1 MKKLMVVAVAAG
13 LVTEALAFSS
23 WTGKGEAGVFNDPKN
38 WSGGNPAYLDFEVSG
53 AKGTTGGVA
62 WDANL
67 QGMPTGT
74 YTLNA
79 DIVINRLNFDAGSR
93 HPVINLNGY
102 TLTAISKES
111 AVALGF
117 RGMSLATG
125 DSLVLTNGT
134 FLVPTSPYKVNDKS
148 YTLGNNFV
156 SFGYDQDGYP
166 NNITLTVTGENTL
179 LKSKAVVMSRG
190 IGHTFNVE
198 NGATVETVLYCGDK
212 YYQYDETSAFVGHTV
227 RLDGGTYKHTGDG
240 VAYSIGRSAGCTNH
254 TLVLANGGRV
264 LGKDGC
270 EMHIFNIGGVTG
282 GSGHRL
288 IVEGTSEVTITN
300 RPTIPAANCA
310 NCGLTVQKGGKV
322 VFEGETDSLSRFWL
336 GSSGKSSDILV
347 TGAGSTLETKS
358 GSPALIGQS
367 APNCVFRV
375 TDGAVATIKSA
386 TIGAGRGESCSGNR
400 IVADNGGEIH
410 LTALGIGGQNG
421 YDTDDGSRAVSNRL
435 EIVDGG
441 RVVLNASD
449 INLGGRPYAYRNGIF
464 VSGEGSV
471 LTNVKNLVM
480 MGSEYSN
487 NVGEHWLDVHDGGQV
502 FVDGWFRT
510 ATRHGLVR
518 LCDGAVT
525 CATAML
531 TNGVSLVIGCDRD
544 KMPTKPL
551 LKATDTI
558 YFGQHHYVNGAEKD
572 AVSISMAEGSTIAE
586 DGELVVLEA
595 KTLKVDSDVVAAF
608 NATLPEGFKAR
619 VRDNRLTVLHEKGLC
634 LIFR

>member
-1 MKKLMVVAVAAG
+1 MKKLLAGLAAG
-13 LVTEALAFSS
+13 LVADALAFSS

-38 WSGGNPAYLDFEVSG
+38 WGGGNPAYLDFETAG
-53 AKGTTGGVA
+53 AKGTTGDVI

-79 DIVINRLNFDAGSR
+79 DIVINRLNFDAANR
-93 HPVINLNGY
+93 HPIINLNGH

-111 AVALGF
+111 AAALGF
-117 RGMSLATG
+117 RGTSLATG

-254 TLVLANGGRV
+254 TLVLANGGKV
-264 LGKDGC
+264 LDKNGR

-288 IVEGTSEVTITN
+288 VVEGTSEVTITN
-300 RPTIPAANCA
+300 RPSIPAANCA
-310 NCGLTVQKGGKV
+310 NCGLTVRQGGKV
-322 VFEGETDSLSRFWL
+322 IFESDVDSFSRFWL
-336 GSSGKSSDILV
+336 GGSSKTADILV
-347 TGAGSTLETKS
+347 TGEGSFLETKS

-367 APNCVFRV
+367 GPDCVLRV
-375 TDGAVATIKSA
+375 TDKAVAKLKYA
-386 TIGAGRGESCSGNR
+386 TIGASRGASCSNNR
-400 IVADNGGEIH
+400 MVADNGGEIR
-410 LTALGIGGQNG
+410 LETLAIGGQNN
-421 YDTDDGSRAVSNRL
+421 YDSDDGSRSVSNRL

-441 RVVLNASD
+441 RVVLAASD
-449 INLGGRPYAYRNGIF
+449 INLGSRPYAYRNGIY
-464 VSGEGSV
+464 VSGEGSS
-471 LTNVKNLVM
+471 LTNVKNLVLA
-480 MGSEYSN
+480 GSEYTDN
-487 NVGEHWLDVHDGGQV
+487 AGEHWLDVRDGGRV

-518 LCDGAVT
+518 LSGGAVT

-531 TNGVSLVIGCDRD
+531 TNGVSLVIGCDKD

-558 YFGQHHYVNGAEKD
+558 YLGRHNYVAGAAKD
-572 AVSISMAEGSTIAE
+572 VVSISMAEGSTIAE